1 MSDTTPP
8 TPERSPGLPGQA
20 AETGP
25 RIGVDE
31 WVARSEDRLAAPRG
45 LPARA
50 RWWVQS
56 TPPWVPLVAFV
67 AFVALIPVLTSDQ
80 YVLRVTADTM
90 LYVLLAVGLNVAVGW
105 AGILDLGYIA
115 FYGFAAYLFAE
126 LSSPHYGLH
135 WPTWATLPLVILST
149 IVLGFLLALPTR
161 RLSGDYLA
169 IVTLFFGVM
178 FVTFVNQG
186 YHWDWLGF
194 GGAHDITGG
203 PTGITQVDP
212 FRIFGRELTQV
223 RDYIWVE
230 IGGFLIVALALAFAN
245 HSRTGRAWRS
255 LRDDMLAAE
264 VMSMPVN
271 RLMLL
276 AVAVGAG
283 VAGLAGAINGAYYQ
297 GVFPS
302 SFGFATLI
310 TVYAMVI
317 LGGAGSLPGVVVGA
331 VLVNVLL
338 EVLRTPDHARWIFYA
353 AIAAGLLMKIRP
365 WRALAAVAGGLVAFG
380 LAVHAIVGEIWP
392 RGTAGGI
399 CTGTCTDLSDFVTHG
414 WLAVPLRYWL
424 VLPKNTYE
432 VADYRIG
439 NYAFV
444 ILIGLVLAL
453 TVARGWW
460 RYALLVPTI
469 WTAAFVWETRLIE
482 EAPTTRPMFLGV
494 VLIVLMAVRPQGL
507 FGTPRVEVV

>member
-1 MSDTTPP
+1 MSDVIPP
-8 TPERSPGLPGQA
+8 PQDDGQA
-20 AETGP
+20 QAASGP
-25 RIGVDE
+25 HIGVDE
-31 WVARSEDRLAAPRG
+31 WVARREGQLAAPTTMAGRTQQQ
-45 LPARA
+45 LAR
-50 RWWVQS
+50 
-56 TPPWVPLVAFV
+56 VPQWTLLVGFV
-67 AFVALIPVLTSDQ
+67 VVVALIPVLTSDE

-90 LYVLLAVGLNVAVGW
+90 LYALLAMGLNVAVGW

-135 WPTWATLPLVILST
+135 WPTWASVPVVIVAT

-178 FVTFVNQG
+178 FVTFVTQG
-186 YHWDWLGF
+186 YRWDWLGF
-194 GGAHDITGG
+194 GGIHDITGG
-203 PTGITQVDP
+203 PNGLTQVDP
-212 FRIFGRELTQV
+212 WRIFGHDLTRV

-230 IGGFLIVALALAFAN
+230 VAGFLIIAVVLAFAN

-255 LRDDMLAAE
+255 LRDDTLAAE

-271 RLMLL
+271 KLMLL

-283 VAGLAGAINGAYYQ
+283 VAGFAGAINGAYYQ

-317 LGGAGSLPGVVVGA
+317 LGGAGSLPGVVAGA
-331 VLVNVLL
+331 ILINVLL
-338 EVLRTPDHARWIFYA
+338 EVLRDPDHARWVFYVLVFGFLVA
-353 AIAAGLLMKIRP
+353 KIRP
-365 WRALAAVAGGLVAFG
+365 WRVLAAVLGGLVAFG
-380 LAVHAIVGEIWP
+380 LVVHAIVGAVWP
-392 RGTAGGI
+392 RGTAGPISTGI
-399 CTGTCTDLSDFVTHG
+399 FEFTTHG
-414 WLAVPLRYWL
+414 WLAVVLRHWL

-432 VADYRIG
+432 VADFRIG
-439 NYAFV
+439 NVAFV
-444 ILIGLVLAL
+444 SLVVLVLAL
-453 TVARGWW
+453 TVVQGWW
-460 RYALLVPTI
+460 RYVLLVPTI

-482 EAPTTRPMFLGV
+482 DSPTTRPLLLGV

-507 FGTPRVEVV
+507 FGKPRVEIV

>member
-1 MSDTTPP
+1 MSEGVPPPLDRGPAGPQSDT
-8 TPERSPGLPGQA
+8 
-20 AETGP
+20 GP
-25 RIGVDE
+25 QIGVDE
-31 WVARSEDRLAAPRG
+31 WVAREGRLGVSEGLVDRAKQRIAAMPQ
-45 LPARA
+45 
-50 RWWVQS
+50 WVLLVGFVVVVLLIS
-56 TPPWVPLVAFV
+56 TL
-67 AFVALIPVLTSDQ
+67 SHDD

-90 LYVLLAVGLNVAVGW
+90 LYILLAMGLNVAVGW

-135 WPTWATLPLVILST
+135 WATWVSVPVVIAATIA
-149 IVLGFLLALPTR
+149 LGFLLALPTR

-194 GGAHDITGG
+194 GAGHNVTGG
-203 PTGITQVDP
+203 PTGLTQIDP
-212 FRIFGRELTQV
+212 WRFFGHQLTQV

-230 IGGFLIVALALAFAN
+230 LGGFVVVALVLTFAN

-255 LRDDMLAAE
+255 LRDDALAAQ

-283 VAGLAGAINGAYYQ
+283 VAGLAGTINGAYYQ

-302 SFGFATLI
+302 TFGFATLI
-310 TVYAMVI
+310 TVYAMVV

-331 VLVNVLL
+331 VLINVLL
-338 EVLRTPDHARWIFYA
+338 EVLRTPDHARWVFYV
-353 AIAAGLLMKIRP
+353 AILVGLFVKLRP
-365 WRALAAVAGGLVAFG
+365 WRVLVAVLSGVVLFG
-380 LAVHAIVGEIWP
+380 MAVHAIVGAVWP

-399 CTGTCTDLSDFVTHG
+399 CTGTCTDLSDFITNG
-414 WLAVPLRYWL
+414 WQATALRHWL

-432 VADYRIG
+432 ISDYHIG

-444 ILIGLVLAL
+444 SLIVLVLAL
-453 TVARGWW
+453 TVVKGRW
-460 RYALLVPTI
+460 RYVLLVPTI
-469 WTAAFVWETRLIE
+469 WLAAFVWETRLIE
-482 EAPTTRPMFLGV
+482 ESPTTRPMFLGV
-494 VLIVLMAVRPQGL
+494 VLIVLMAVRPAGL

>member
-8 TPERSPGLPGQA
+8 APEQPVAPVGDEDA
-20 AETGP
+20 GP

-31 WVARSEDRLAAPRG
+31 WVARSEEKLVAPSA
-45 LPARA
+45 LPQRA
-50 RWWVQS
+50 REAIQGTPQWVL
-56 TPPWVPLVAFV
+56 LVVFV
-67 AFVALIPVLTSDQ
+67 AGVALIPVATSDQ
-80 YVLRVTADTM
+80 YILRVTADTM
-90 LYVLLAVGLNVAVGW
+90 LYALLAIGLNVAVGW

-135 WPTWATLPLVILST
+135 WPTWASVPVVIVAT
-149 IVLGFLLALPTR
+149 IILGFLLALPTR

-169 IVTLFFGVM
+169 IVTLFFGVI

-194 GGAHDITGG
+194 GKAHDITGG
-203 PTGITQVDP
+203 PTGLTQVDP
-212 FRIFGRELTQV
+212 FRIFGHELTQV

-230 IGGFLIVALALAFAN
+230 IGGFLVLALLLAFAN
-245 HSRTGRAWRS
+245 HSRTGRAWRA
-255 LRDDMLAAE
+255 LRDDSLAAE

-283 VAGLAGAINGAYYQ
+283 VAGFAGTINGAYYQ
-297 GVFPS
+297 GVFPT

-317 LGGAGSLPGVVVGA
+317 LGGAGSLPGVVTGA
-331 VLVNVLL
+331 IVINVLL
-338 EVLRTPDHARWIFYA
+338 EVLRDPNHARWVFYA
-353 AIAAGLLMKIRP
+353 AVIAGLLLKIRP
-365 WRALAAVAGGLVAFG
+365 WRLLAAVLGGLVAFG
-380 LAVHAIVGEIWP
+380 LVVHAIVGAVWP
-392 RGTAGGI
+392 RGTAGPI
-399 CTGTCTDLSDFVTHG
+399 STGTFEFATHG
-414 WLAVPLRYWL
+414 WLAVALRHWL

-432 VADYRIG
+432 VADYQIG

-444 ILIGLVLAL
+444 ILIGLVLTL
-453 TVARGWW
+453 TVVRGWQ
-460 RYALLVPTI
+460 RYVLLVPTL
-469 WTAAFVWETRLIE
+469 WLASFVWETRLIE
-482 EAPTTRPMFLGV
+482 EAPTTRPLFLGV
-494 VLIVLMAVRPQGL
+494 VLIVLMAVRPAGL

>member
-1 MSDTTPP
+1 MSDVIPP
-8 TPERSPGLPGQA
+8 PQDDGQA
-20 AETGP
+20 QAASGP
-25 RIGVDE
+25 HIGVDE
-31 WVARSEDRLAAPRG
+31 WVARREGRLAAPTTMAGRTQQQ
-45 LPARA
+45 LAR
-50 RWWVQS
+50 
-56 TPPWVPLVAFV
+56 VPQWTLLVGFV
-67 AFVALIPVLTSDQ
+67 VVVALIPVLTSDE

-90 LYVLLAVGLNVAVGW
+90 LYALLAMGLNVAVGW

-135 WPTWATLPLVILST
+135 WPTWASVPVVIVAT

-178 FVTFVNQG
+178 FVTFVTQG
-186 YHWDWLGF
+186 YRWDWLGF
-194 GGAHDITGG
+194 GGIHDITGG
-203 PTGITQVDP
+203 PNGLTQVDP
-212 FRIFGRELTQV
+212 WRIFGHELTRV

-230 IGGFLIVALALAFAN
+230 LAGFLIVALVLAFAN

-255 LRDDMLAAE
+255 LRDDSLAAE

-283 VAGLAGAINGAYYQ
+283 VAGFAGAINGAYYQ
-297 GVFPS
+297 GVFPG

-317 LGGAGSLPGVVVGA
+317 LGGAGSLPGVVAGA
-331 VLVNVLL
+331 ILINVLL
-338 EVLRTPDHARWIFYA
+338 EVLRDPDHARWVFYVLVFGFLVA
-353 AIAAGLLMKIRP
+353 KIRP
-365 WRALAAVAGGLVAFG
+365 WRVLAAVLGGLVAFG
-380 LAVHAIVGEIWP
+380 VVVHAIVGAVWP
-392 RGTAGGI
+392 RGTAGPISTGI
-399 CTGTCTDLSDFVTHG
+399 FEFTTHG
-414 WLAVPLRYWL
+414 WLAVVLRHWL

-432 VADYRIG
+432 VADFRIG
-439 NYAFV
+439 NVAFV
-444 ILIGLVLAL
+444 SLVVLVLAL
-453 TVARGWW
+453 TVVQGWW
-460 RYALLVPTI
+460 RYVLLVPTI

-482 EAPTTRPMFLGV
+482 DSPTTRPLLLGV
-494 VLIVLMAVRPQGL
+494 ILIVLMAVRPQGL

>member
-1 MSDTTPP
+1 VSDTTPP
-8 TPERSPGLPGQA
+8 APEQPLVTPEQGA
-20 AETGP
+20 DAGP

-31 WVARSEDRLAAPRG
+31 WVARSEDRLVAPSGVPDRVRQSIQSV
-45 LPARA
+45 PQ
-50 RWWVQS
+50 WVL
-56 TPPWVPLVAFV
+56 LVGFV
-67 AFVALIPVLTSDQ
+67 VVVALVPVVTSDQ

-90 LYVLLAVGLNVAVGW
+90 LYVLLAAGLNVAVGW

-135 WPTWATLPLVILST
+135 WPTWASVPVVIIAT

-178 FVTFVNQG
+178 FVTFVTQG

-203 PTGITQVDP
+203 PTGLTQVDP
-212 FRIFGRELTQV
+212 FRIFGHGLTQV

-230 IGGFLIVALALAFAN
+230 IGGFLIVATLLAFAN

-255 LRDDMLAAE
+255 LRDDTLAAE

-297 GVFPS
+297 GVFPT

-317 LGGAGSLPGVVVGA
+317 LGGAGSLPGVVAGA
-331 VLVNVLL
+331 VLINVLL
-338 EVLRTPDHARWIFYA
+338 EVLRDPGHARWVFYL
-353 AIAAGLLMKIRP
+353 AILAGLLLKVRP
-365 WRALAAVAGGLVAFG
+365 WRVLAAVLGGLVAFG
-380 LAVHAIVGEIWP
+380 LVMHAIVGAVWP
-392 RGTAGGI
+392 RGTAGPISNGVFEF
-399 CTGTCTDLSDFVTHG
+399 TTHG
-414 WLAVPLRYWL
+414 WLAVALRHWL

-432 VADYRIG
+432 VADYAIG
-439 NYAFV
+439 NVAFV
-444 ILIGLVLAL
+444 TLIGLVLTL
-453 TVARGWW
+453 TVVQGWW

-469 WTAAFVWETRLIE
+469 WLAAFVWEARLIE
-482 EAPTTRPMFLGV
+482 ESPTTRPLFLGV
-494 VLIVLMAVRPQGL
+494 ILIVLMAVRPAGL

>member
-1 MSDTTPP
+1 VSDTTPP
-8 TPERSPGLPGQA
+8 APEQPVAMPVGDE
-20 AETGP
+20 ETGP

-31 WVARSEDRLAAPRG
+31 WVARSEERLVAPRG
-45 LPARA
+45 VPERV
-50 RWWVQS
+50 RTSIQRVPQWVL
-56 TPPWVPLVAFV
+56 LVAFV
-67 AFVALIPVLTSDQ
+67 AGVALIPVATSDQ

-90 LYVLLAVGLNVAVGW
+90 LYILLAVGLNVSVGW

-135 WPTWATLPLVILST
+135 WPTWASVPLVIVAT
-149 IVLGFLLALPTR
+149 IILGLLLALPTR
-161 RLSGDYLA
+161 RLTGDYLA

-203 PTGITQVDP
+203 PTGLTQVDP
-212 FRIFGRELTQV
+212 FRIFGHELTQV

-245 HSRTGRAWRS
+245 HSRTGRAWRA
-255 LRDDMLAAE
+255 LRDDTLAAE

-283 VAGLAGAINGAYYQ
+283 VAGLAGTINGAYYQ
-297 GVFPS
+297 GVFPT

-317 LGGAGSLPGVVVGA
+317 LGGAGSLPGVVTGA
-331 VLVNVLL
+331 IVINVLL
-338 EVLRTPDHARWIFYA
+338 EVLRDANHARWVFYA
-353 AIAAGLLMKIRP
+353 ALLAGLLLKIRP
-365 WRALAAVAGGLVAFG
+365 WRVLAAVFGALVAFG
-380 LAVHAIVGEIWP
+380 LVVHAVVGAVWP
-392 RGTAGGI
+392 RGTAGPISNGVFEF
-399 CTGTCTDLSDFVTHG
+399 TTHG
-414 WLAVPLRYWL
+414 WLAVGLRHWL

-432 VADYRIG
+432 VADYQIG

-444 ILIGLVLAL
+444 TLIVLVLAL
-453 TVARGWW
+453 TVVRGWW
-460 RYALLVPTI
+460 RYALLVPTL
-469 WTAAFVWETRLIE
+469 WLAAFVWETRLIE
-482 EAPTTRPMFLGV
+482 DAPTTRPLFLGV
-494 VLIVLMAVRPQGL
+494 ILIVLMAVRPAGL